1 MKKAVSTMLLV
12 IGLLLLY
19 FGYNEYQS
27 FQSEISELFTGSP
40 TDKSMWMLIGGAA
53 ATIGG
58 LAGLLRQNDSI

>member
-1 MKKAVSTMLLV
+1 MKKAVSTILLV
-12 IGLLLLY
+12 TGLLLLY

-53 ATIGG
+53 ATIAG
-58 LAGLLRQNDSI
+58 LSGLLRQKDSI

>member
-1 MKKAVSTMLLV
+1 MKKTVSIILLV
-12 IGLLLLY
+12 AGLLLLY

-53 ATIGG
+53 ATIAG
-58 LAGLLRQNDSI
+58 LAGLLRQHDSI